1 METKNFMNGNQAIE
15 IIKSLSKSQGFYGRL
30 LRYIE
35 EFTKEQLEDFN
46 RIIENAKLTDSVDLV
61 LFLES

>member
-30 LRYIE
+30 LIQIE